1 MKTAYVIAAVLA
13 LALMTVAV
21 EARVESLFA
30 DPKAN
35 QIGDALTVIIQENA
49 TASNQTSTTT
59 SKNNTTT
66 IGSTIPGAGNILD
79 FIPLHTLDSQVGN
92 NYAGNAATSRSA
104 RLMARMTVTV
114 AGVKPNGDLIIEG
127 VRTIKINGENEAIYL
142 NGSVSPAMVRRDN
155 TVRSSSV
162 ADLQI
167 EYTGKGTVSQ
177 GTRPGVVVRFLN
189 WIF

>member
-35 QIGDALTVIIQENA
+35 QIGDALTVIIQETA

-59 SKNNTTT
+59 SKNNTTK
-66 IGSTIPGAGNILD
+66 ISSTIPGAGNILD

-104 RLMARMTVTV
+104 RFF
-114 AGVKPNGDLIIEG
+114 
-127 VRTIKINGENEAIYL
+127 
-142 NGSVSPAMVRRDN
+142 
-155 TVRSSSV
+155 SSRERAAS
-162 ADLQI
+162 ADAPCA
-167 EYTGKGTVSQ
+167 SA
-177 GTRPGVVVRFLN
+177 
-189 WIF
+189 